1 MHQVRRP
8 APRSDTAPPGPERGR
23 PTILV
28 VDDEQAILHMLRDVL
43 QDEGYMVLLA
53 RNGQEGFE
61 RARELRPQLILTDLM
76 MPVMDGRTVGR
87 RLRAEPRTAQIPLI
101 VMSAA
106 YRPQDGDAFDAV
118 LAKPFDILPVLEL
131 IRVHLGDSS

>member
-1 MHQVRRP
+1 
-8 APRSDTAPPGPERGR
+8 
-23 PTILV
+23 
-28 VDDEQAILHMLRDVL
+28 MLRDVL

-76 MPVMDGRTVGR
+76 MPVMDGRTLGR
-87 RLRAEPRTAQIPLI
+87 HLRAEPRTAQIPLI

-118 LAKPFDILPVLEL
+118 LAKPFDILPVLDL
-131 IRVHLGDSS
+131 IRAHLGDSS